1 MWKST
6 FQPRTQP
13 KKDHWKNYG
22 GLGISGSVFLEHRTG
37 YQEKQKKWFSETQQ
51 KVTLGH
57 SKRSLRAT
65 MEITN

>member
-6 FQPRTQP
+6 FQPRKQP

-37 YQEKQKKWFSETQQ
+37 YQEKQKKWFSET
-51 KVTLGH
+51 
-57 SKRSLRAT
+57 
-65 MEITN
+65 